1 MIQNDFSEEHDC
13 FNRGL
18 WYPGN
23 SIFKE
28 DGSTTVRFGYNF
40 IGCRDLCLEDSGCVG
55 ITYEPKEDKC
65 YLKSAMI
72 EKETSE
78 RPDLISWQRFC
89 YGKLISFGQFYLFSV
104 LWTKNSLY
112 FLVTTGSFLHKKV

>member
-1 MIQNDFSEEHDC
+1 MTITPLINKVFSEEHDC

-18 WYPGN
+18 WYPGS

-40 IGCRDLCLEDSGCVG
+40 IGCRDKCLEDSGCVG
-55 ITYEPKEDKC
+55 ITYKPKEGKC

-72 EKETSE
+72 EKETTE

-89 YGKLISFGQFYLFSV
+89 NGKLISFDLSYPFSM
-104 LWTKNSLY
+104 
-112 FLVTTGSFLHKKV
+112 